1 MNNDWLSE
9 KITYI
14 SALKNPSDAQK
25 LLLELAKIQYRT
37 PDQEKKLNALIKADV
52 ISFLVSLL
60 ILLELGLYEISP
72 THKPPIIETNKK
84 IDKDPN
90 AGGLFST
97 HLIADMNSQKGI
109 PHINP
114 IKKISFN
121 LLFIF
126 SPISKLFID
135 FTLI

>member
-1 MNNDWLSE
+1 M
-9 KITYI
+9 
-14 SALKNPSDAQK
+14 
-25 LLLELAKIQYRT
+25 
-37 PDQEKKLNALIKADV
+37 
-52 ISFLVSLL
+52 

-90 AGGLFST
+90 AGGLFSA

-121 LLFIF
+121 LLNLLFIF